1 MEGQAQDG
9 SQPDNTPQFARGASS
24 RAAGLL
30 GVAGTLACTVAM
42 VLPAIGIV
50 GAGAAGGMAGMSDDS
65 GTTQGGF
72 LGFLLESGPTILL
85 ISVALVTAGLALRRP
100 WTAAPSLAAGAVIYW
115 GMYEQASYPVMYF
128 TLALGFAVWAALYRG
143 TRRWAPMSEAMSPA
157 SAD

>member
-1 MEGQAQDG
+1 
-9 SQPDNTPQFARGASS
+9 
-24 RAAGLL
+24 
-30 GVAGTLACTVAM
+30 M